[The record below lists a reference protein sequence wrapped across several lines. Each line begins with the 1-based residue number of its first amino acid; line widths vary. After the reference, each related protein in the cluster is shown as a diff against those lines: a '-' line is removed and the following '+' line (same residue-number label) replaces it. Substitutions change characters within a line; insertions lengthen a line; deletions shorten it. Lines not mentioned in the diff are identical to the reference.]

1 MKKKK
6 TKSNVKNENVKEYN
20 VMMFFQ
26 PIFLHRNLSYMKDRM
41 SRSHNKRKSFKVD
54 SLLKAEKDSM
64 PGNYMTLTFLGFY
77 NKALP
82 KEQPVDVKL
91 VISKISHLKRK
102 DNKAMRDV
110 SLIVNYFFFDKGVH
124 VEFFNASD
132 FHAICLLFL
141 FFSWAQL

>member
-1 MKKKK
+1 
-6 TKSNVKNENVKEYN
+6 
-20 VMMFFQ
+20 
-26 PIFLHRNLSYMKDRM
+26 MKDRM
-41 SRSHNKRKSFKVD
+41 SRSHNKRKNFKVD

-110 SLIVNYFFFDKGVH
+110 SFVCVKLSMKGCF
-124 VEFFNASD
+124 VEISM
-132 FHAICLLFL
+132 HAVFMQFIFL
-141 FFSWAQL
+141 FVCSWDRP

>member
-1 MKKKK
+1 M
-6 TKSNVKNENVKEYN
+6 KNENVKEYN

-41 SRSHNKRKSFKVD
+41 SRSHNKRKNFKVD

-110 SLIVNYFFFDKGVH
+110 SLIVNFYFWQRGATLNFL
-124 VEFFNASD
+124 NASD
-132 FHAICLLFL
+132 SHAIC
-141 FFSWAQL
+141 FFFCFIAGLSYS